1 MEEQNIPV
9 GQMPEDNNDKV
20 VLTKEEKFNNFVE
33 SNWKTP
39 EEFSNQEILEAL
51 RKMNSEVVLSFQK
64 SVYEKANNILSERMN
79 KAKEE
84 AFEKFVE
91 DGGKP
96 EEFRFQDLDYLSYRD
111 LYKNYKKQR
120 EAERAA
126 FEKKLEDNLAK
137 KEALIEELKTIVD
150 SGENIAYDTFKRI
163 NEDWKTT
170 GWVPQE
176 KSEYIFNTF
185 HHHAN
190 RFFDLMS
197 VNKDL
202 RDIEFKRNLE
212 IKTALCEKAEAL
224 LDKEDIISAINELQ
238 TLHQEWKQNNG
249 PLAREIREEIWNRFS
264 EATNKLHDKRTAYYE
279 QQKEQFD
286 LNFQKKLAIV
296 EKVKNMDYDAI
307 SSHQK
312 WQDAIKTLNSF
323 REEYKTTGRVTQ
335 AQNDEAWGLFKE
347 AIQEF
352 NHKKNNYYKAFKQK
366 QKEAL
371 DIKYDLLKKAEA
383 IKDSQ
388 DWRATSEKL
397 KSLQVQW
404 KKTPRPLLKEADE
417 VWGKFRAACN
427 HFFNNMTAHYDS
439 LKGDMVENL
448 KNKETILGE
457 LETFSLDTENPSQ
470 ENFTL
475 LKDFNKRWK
484 DAGMVS
490 REDHK
495 RVEGVFRSKM
505 DTLFSQLRMEES
517 EKRGMMFKMKIDAW
531 IQEDDQRAI
540 SKERQFIRK
549 KIDGLNNDINNFE
562 RNMEWFSGK
571 SSEKMKNDIQKKID
585 KARGQIKQYRQ
596 NLKMLNEIAEN

>member
-9 GQMPEDNNDKV
+9 GQMSEDNNNKV

-39 EEFSNQEILEAL
+39 EEFSNREILEAL
-51 RKMNSEVVLSFQK
+51 RKMNSEVALSFQK
-64 SVYEKANNILSERMN
+64 PIYEKANNILSERMN

-120 EAERAA
+120 ETERAA
-126 FEKKLEDNLAK
+126 FEKNLQDNLAK

-163 NEDWKTT
+163 NEDWKAA

-224 LDKEDIISAINELQ
+224 LGKEDIISAINELQ

-249 PLAREIREEIWNRFS
+249 PLARESREDIWNRFS

-312 WQDAIKTLNSF
+312 WQDAIKVLNSF

-347 AIQEF
+347 AVQEF
-352 NHKKNNYYKAFKQK
+352 NRKKNNYYKDFKQK

-371 DIKYDLLKKAEA
+371 DIKYDLLKKAEE

-404 KKTPRPLLKEADE
+404 KKTPRPLLKEADD

-427 HFFNNMTAHYDS
+427 HFFNNMTAHYDA

-457 LETFSLDTENPSQ
+457 LENFSLNTENPSQ

-517 EKRGMMFKMKIDAW
+517 EKRDMMFKMKIDAW

-596 NLKMLNEIAEN
+596 NLKMLNEIAE